1 MWRNEGN
8 LTLDLRE
15 TGLIHALKTEGLTLA
30 PGTSI
35 DFLLAEN
42 PSTGYSWSVDKQ
54 ASNNLW
60 AVKSETHTKPS
71 DEDSEVMV
79 GLRGI
84 KKITVEMGE
93 KEGRSIFRALH

>member
-35 DFLLAEN
+35 DFLLSEN
-42 PSTGYSWSVDKQ
+42 PSTGYSWSVDK
-54 ASNNLW
+54 
-60 AVKSETHTKPS
+60 
-71 DEDSEVMV
+71 
-79 GLRGI
+79 
-84 KKITVEMGE
+84 
-93 KEGRSIFRALH
+93 